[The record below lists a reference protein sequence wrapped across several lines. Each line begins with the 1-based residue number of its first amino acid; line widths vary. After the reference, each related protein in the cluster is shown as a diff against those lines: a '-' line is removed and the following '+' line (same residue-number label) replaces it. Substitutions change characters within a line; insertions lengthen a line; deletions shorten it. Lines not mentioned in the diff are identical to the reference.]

1 MSVNEKNDSQQLK
14 TSGKDTQRESGPRL
28 KAWNWAALE
37 AADRD
42 YWLSPSGHIF
52 EFALHLNRSNQKKIY
67 DLGCGLGRHLLFL
80 IEMGFD
86 VHGSDYSLDAVRE
99 VNQRLDEIKYPHQ
112 AKHESMTEIS
122 EPDEFYDAVIAYNV
136 VYHAYL
142 ADMTKA
148 LNNIYRILK
157 PGGSL
162 LITFQSVKSPIYN
175 KEEEVEPGT
184 IVKKK
189 EPEIGVPHH
198 LVDRDEILKLL
209 SGYRIEEL
217 SYVEHEYDRMRG
229 KGCHFVVTAV
239 KL

>member
-1 MSVNEKNDSQQLK
+1 M
-14 TSGKDTQRESGPRL
+14 KDTVEPRL
-28 KAWNWAALE
+28 KAWNWAILE
-37 AADRD
+37 PEDRD
-42 YWLSPSGHIF
+42 YWLSPSGHVF
-52 EFALHLNRSNQKKIY
+52 EFALHLNRCGHRKVY

-86 VHGSDYSLDAVRE
+86 VYGSDYSLEAVRE
-99 VNQRLDEIKYPHQ
+99 VNQRLEEIEYPHRV
-112 AKHESMTEIS
+112 KRESMTEIS
-122 EPDEFYDAVIAYNV
+122 EPDEFYDAVITYNV

-142 ADMTKA
+142 EDMTKA
-148 LNNIYRILK
+148 LDNIHRILK

-162 LITFQSVKSPIYN
+162 LITFQSIKSPIYN

-184 IVKKK
+184 IVKKE

-198 LVDRDEILKLL
+198 LVDRNEMLRLL

-217 SYVEHEYDRMRG
+217 SYVEHEYDRMRD

-239 KL
+239 KT